1 MSTYSFPSTSYTFEP
16 APWLSHT
23 ACGAAICQLE
33 VAPPASTSRPRCTS
47 SRLRGWRARKARSSA
62 AISSCTLLVELV
74 EGTSLTTGET
84 TGGQPLNQNLR
95 AQVDWPFRLCD
106 GRSADNPRAAVEVVC
121 RCRET
126 TRSSTAPNRSRGA
139 PAGVSS

>member
-1 MSTYSFPSTSYTFEP
+1 MSTYSLPSTSYTFEP
-16 APWLSHT
+16 APWLSQT

-47 SRLRGWRARKARSSA
+47 SRLRGWRGRKARSSA
-62 AISSCTLLVELV
+62 AITSSPLPVELV

-106 GRSADNPRAAVEVVC
+106 GRVADNPPRCCRGGARCRFLTTLNDAPDRFRAA
-121 RCRET
+121 R
-126 TRSSTAPNRSRGA
+126 AD
-139 PAGVSS
+139 VSS